1 MGRAVGANWKK
12 SLKSCFSVEKKMEK
26 ELIQKFYK
34 YNPDKKQSEKVE
46 AQLFFSM
53 LGKDRHYISFVGA
66 GGKSSLIEAMAA
78 WGTKQGEKV
87 LVTTTTHI
95 FRPES
100 EKLAQTADDLERIWS
115 AGDWAVIGD
124 AETKQPQKLKMPDP
138 GWMAQAMALADL
150 VLIEAD
156 GSKRLPC
163 KVPAAHEP
171 VILPETEVVI
181 AVLGL
186 SALGR
191 TLKEC
196 CFRLEEAEKLLEA
209 DEDHLLSCEDMAKIL
224 ASEEGLRKGV
234 GGRKYVAVLNQCDDD
249 KRRATGEQIGEKLR
263 GWGVED
269 VILSKLR
276 NC

>member
-1 MGRAVGANWKK
+1 MKEELMQKYYRYKK
-12 SLKSCFSVEKKMEK
+12 EEKR
-26 ELIQKFYK
+26 
-34 YNPDKKQSEKVE
+34 KQSEE
-46 AQLFFSM
+46 ITSDQLFSI
-53 LGKDRHYISFVGA
+53 LAKDRHFLSFVGA

-78 WGTKQGEKV
+78 WGTKQGKKV

-95 FRPES
+95 FRSEP
-100 EKLAQTADDLERIWS
+100 EKLARTADDLERIWI
-115 AGDWAVIGD
+115 AENWAVIG
-124 AETKQPQKLKMPDP
+124 EVEMKQPQKLKMPDHA
-138 GWMAQAMALADL
+138 WMRQAMALADL

-191 TLKEC
+191 PLKEC
-196 CFRLEEAEKLLEA
+196 CFRLEETEKLLEA

-224 ASEEGLRKGV
+224 TSEEGLRKDV

-249 KRRATGEQIGEKLR
+249 TRREDGERIGEMLC
-263 GWGVED
+263 GWNVEN

-276 NC
+276 KC

>member
-1 MGRAVGANWKK
+1 M
-12 SLKSCFSVEKKMEK
+12 EKK
-26 ELIQKFYK
+26 LIQKFYK
-34 YNPDKKQSEKVE
+34 YNLDKKQSEKVE
-46 AQLFFSM
+46 SHLLFST
-53 LGKDRHYISFVGA
+53 LTKDRHCFSFVGA

-78 WGTKQGEKV
+78 WGTKREKKV

-95 FRPES
+95 FRPEP
-100 EKLAQTADDLERIWS
+100 EKLAWTPKDLERIWG
-115 AGDWAVIGD
+115 AGGWAVIGD
-124 AETKQPQKLKMPDP
+124 VEMKQPQKLKMPDP
-138 GWMAQAMALADL
+138 DWMRQAMALADL

-196 CFRLEEAEKLLEA
+196 CFRLEESEKLLEA
-209 DEDHLLSCEDMAKIL
+209 DDDHLLSCEDMAKIL

-249 KRRATGEQIGEKLR
+249 KRRAAGEQIGEKLR

>member
-1 MGRAVGANWKK
+1 MKEEVMQKYYRYKK
-12 SLKSCFSVEKKMEK
+12 EEKR
-26 ELIQKFYK
+26 
-34 YNPDKKQSEKVE
+34 NQSEE
-46 AQLFFSM
+46 ITSDHLFS
-53 LGKDRHYISFVGA
+53 LLTKDRHFLSFVGS
-66 GGKSSLIEAMAA
+66 GGKSSLIEAMADL
-78 WGTKQGEKV
+78 GTKQEKKV

-95 FRPES
+95 FRPEP
-100 EKLAQTADDLERIWS
+100 EKLARIPRDLERIWG
-115 AGDWAVIGD
+115 AGEWAVVGD
-124 AETKQPQKLKMPDP
+124 VEMKQPQKLKMPDYD
-138 GWMAQAMALADL
+138 WMRQAMALADL

-156 GSKRLPC
+156 GSKRFPC

-196 CFRLEEAEKLLEA
+196 CFRLEEVEKLLEA
-209 DEDHLLSCEDMAKIL
+209 DDDHLLSCEDMAKIL

-234 GGRKYVAVLNQCDDD
+234 GGRKYAAVLNQRDDD
-249 KRRATGEQIGEKLR
+249 KRRAAGEQIGEKLR

>member
-1 MGRAVGANWKK
+1 MKEEVMQKYYRYKK
-12 SLKSCFSVEKKMEK
+12 EEKR
-26 ELIQKFYK
+26 
-34 YNPDKKQSEKVE
+34 NQSEE
-46 AQLFFSM
+46 ITSNHLFS
-53 LGKDRHYISFVGA
+53 LLTKDRHVLSFVGA
-66 GGKSSLIEAMAA
+66 GGKSSLIEAMAV
-78 WGTKQGEKV
+78 WETRQGKKV

-95 FRPES
+95 FQPEP
-100 EKLAQTADDLERIWS
+100 EKLARTPRDLERIWG
-115 AGDWAVIGD
+115 AGEWAVVGD
-124 AETKQPQKLKMPDP
+124 VEMKQPQKLKIPDYD
-138 GWMAQAMALADL
+138 WMRQAMALADL

-191 TLKEC
+191 SLKEC
-196 CFRLEEAEKLLEA
+196 CFRLEEAEKLLET

-249 KRRATGEQIGEKLR
+249 KRRAAGERIGEKLR

>member
-1 MGRAVGANWKK
+1 M
-12 SLKSCFSVEKKMEK
+12 
-26 ELIQKFYK
+26 IQKFYK
-34 YNPDKKQSEKVE
+34 YKLEKKQSEKVE
-46 AQLFFSM
+46 SHLLFSTLM
-53 LGKDRHYISFVGA
+53 KDRHCFSFVGA
-66 GGKSSLIEAMAA
+66 GGKSSLIEVMAT
-78 WGTKQGEKV
+78 WGTKQGKKV

-95 FRPES
+95 FRPEP
-100 EKLAQTADDLERIWS
+100 EKLARTPEDLERIWG
-115 AGDWAVIGD
+115 AGDWAVIGVV
-124 AETKQPQKLKMPDP
+124 EVKQPQKLKMPNP
-138 GWMAQAMALADL
+138 AWMRQAMALADL

-191 TLKEC
+191 TVKEC
-196 CFRLEEAEKLLEA
+196 CFRLEETEKLLGA

-234 GGRKYVAVLNQCDDD
+234 GGRKYVAALNQCDDD
-249 KRRATGEQIGEKLR
+249 QRRAAGERIGEMLC

-269 VILSKLR
+269 VILTR
-276 NC
+276 MNNC

>member
-1 MGRAVGANWKK
+1 M
-12 SLKSCFSVEKKMEK
+12 
-26 ELIQKFYK
+26 IQKFYK

-46 AQLFFSM
+46 SQLFFSM
-53 LGKDRHYISFVGA
+53 LGKDRHSISFVGA

-78 WGTKQGEKV
+78 WGTKQGKKV

-95 FRPES
+95 FRPEP
-100 EKLAQTADDLERIWS
+100 EKLAQTADDLECIWS

-124 AETKQPQKLKMPDP
+124 VEAKQPQKLKMPDP
-138 GWMAQAMALADL
+138 DWMRQAMALADL

-171 VILPETEVVI
+171 VILPETELVV

-191 TLKEC
+191 PLKEC
-196 CFRLEEAEKLLEA
+196 CFRLEEAEKLLKV

-224 ASEEGLRKGV
+224 VSERGLRKGV
-234 GGRKYVAVLNQCDDD
+234 GGRKYLAVLNQCDDD
-249 KRRATGEQIGEKLR
+249 KRRVAGERIGEVLC
-263 GWGVED
+263 GCGVED
-269 VILSKLR
+269 VILSRMRK
-276 NC
+276 C

>member
-1 MGRAVGANWKK
+1 MKEEVMQKYYRYKK
-12 SLKSCFSVEKKMEK
+12 EEKR
-26 ELIQKFYK
+26 
-34 YNPDKKQSEKVE
+34 NQSEE
-46 AQLFFSM
+46 ITSNHLFS
-53 LGKDRHYISFVGA
+53 LLTKDRHVLSFVGA
-66 GGKSSLIEAMAA
+66 GGKSSLIEAMAV
-78 WGTKQGEKV
+78 WETRQGKKV

-95 FRPES
+95 FQPEP
-100 EKLAQTADDLERIWS
+100 EKLAWTPRDLERIWG
-115 AGDWAVIGD
+115 AGEWAVVGD
-124 AETKQPQKLKMPDP
+124 VEMKQTQKLKIPDYD
-138 GWMAQAMALADL
+138 WMRQAMALADL

-191 TLKEC
+191 SLKEC
-196 CFRLEEAEKLLEA
+196 CFRLEEAEKLLET

-224 ASEEGLRKGV
+224 ASEEGLRKDV

-249 KRRATGEQIGEKLR
+249 TRREGGERIGEMLR

>member
-1 MGRAVGANWKK
+1 
-12 SLKSCFSVEKKMEK
+12 MEK

-34 YNPDKKQSEKVE
+34 YNLEKKQSEKVE
-46 AQLFFSM
+46 SHLLFST
-53 LGKDRHYISFVGA
+53 LTKDRHCFSFVGA
-66 GGKSSLIEAMAA
+66 GGKSSLIEVMAA
-78 WGTKQGEKV
+78 WGTKQGKKV

-95 FRPES
+95 FRPEP
-100 EKLAQTADDLERIWS
+100 EKLARTPEDLERIWG
-115 AGDWAVIGD
+115 AEDWAVIG
-124 AETKQPQKLKMPDP
+124 EVEVKQPQKLKMPDP
-138 GWMAQAMALADL
+138 DWMRQAMALADL

-163 KVPAAHEP
+163 KVPATHEP

-186 SALGR
+186 SALEQS
-191 TLKEC
+191 LKEC

-224 ASEEGLRKGV
+224 ASEEGLRKDV

-249 KRRATGEQIGEKLR
+249 TRREGGERIGEMLR
-263 GWGVED
+263 GWGVEN
-269 VILSKLR
+269 VVLTKLR
-276 NC
+276 NCRAGGATVKF